1 MNDTSH
7 DNFYCP
13 CAFSKD
19 SAFLAHR
26 ESEYVEKNK
35 NGQVNLEN
43 EWIGRLGFFGF
54 WFQKGTLGQI
64 TTKAMILVG
73 QKIFPSSNITS
84 LEKVYDDLVH
94 YKMVSYKKECN

>member
-1 MNDTSH
+1 MTPHMTTSTVH
-7 DNFYCP
+7 
-13 CAFSKD
+13 AHSQKT
-19 SAFLAHR
+19 SRVFLAHR

-84 LEKVYDDLVH
+84 LEKVYDDPSSL
-94 YKMVSYKKECN
+94 